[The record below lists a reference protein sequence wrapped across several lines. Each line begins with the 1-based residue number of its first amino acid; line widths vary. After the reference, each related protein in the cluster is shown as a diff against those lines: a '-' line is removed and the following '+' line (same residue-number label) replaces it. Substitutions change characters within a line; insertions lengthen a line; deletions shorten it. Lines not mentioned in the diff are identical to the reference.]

1 MSLHDKKVKAW
12 IKKYGGL
19 SLEAQTKINK
29 LVAQLEKNQPL
40 TDDSMQKN
48 LKTKVSQNAKMIREY
63 NGQKHEVTALDKGFE
78 YRGKVYN
85 SLSSIANEITGTRW
99 NGKKFFGVCKWKNK
113 FDAQYIQE
121 NHPKKV

>member
-1 MSLHDKKVKAW
+1 MKYKLIEAIMSLHDKKVKAW

-48 LKTKVSQNAKMIREY
+48 LKTKVSQNTKMIREY

-85 SLSSIANEITGTRW
+85 SLSSIANKITGTRW
-99 NGKKFFGVCKWKNK
+99 NGKRFFGVCK
-113 FDAQYIQE
+113 
-121 NHPKKV
+121 